1 MMKDLR
7 SRLPW
12 SIAFAA
18 EWYPHLTMRS
28 ILRLRDYELRKK
40 RGDAMEGGLLL
51 TLRRT
56 GTTCTLRESG
66 SDMLT
71 FIEVIKEQVYKD
83 VVSLVPRCEAIV
95 DLGAN
100 IGLASLYFASHYSAC
115 RIFAVEPNPS
125 TYALLTS
132 NLAPL
137 IEADRCQTLNAAVW
151 RRATDLGAAESVKTN
166 HYSAFK
172 TTEVVG
178 KSSEGGPKISG
189 LPMSRILLQS
199 GFQKVDLLKVDI
211 EGAEVEL
218 FQDELSWLT
227 NVRAIAIEFH
237 GESRRLSNFDEI
249 MATYG
254 FKIIDGGSHT
264 VVALKTN

>member
-1 MMKDLR
+1 MKGLQ
-7 SRLPW
+7 SKLPW
-12 SIAFAA
+12 SMTLIS

-28 ILRLRDYELRKK
+28 ILRLRDFELRQK
-40 RGDAMEGGLLL
+40 RGDAMDGGLSL
-51 TLRRT
+51 TLRRAGKMT
-56 GTTCTLRESG
+56 ITLRESG

-83 VVSLVPRCEAIV
+83 VLSLVPRCEAIV

-100 IGLASLYFASHYSAC
+100 IGLASLYFASHYPAC

-137 IEADRCQTLNAAVW
+137 IEAGRCQTLNAAVW

-227 NVRAIAIEFH
+227 TVRAIAIEFH

-264 VVALKTN
+264 VVAVKTN